1 MSATQVAT
9 GTVKWAT
16 PAFETLLVHL
26 ALESHGLNRSGL
38 VKLFCQAA
46 RDHVGASGACCSFF
60 SGQAGWIVAETIGF
74 GPWGKPGEALPQVI
88 AQSIEL
94 AQTIR
99 KAISSPSSLTEAP
112 GPEDDGEHSAALPF
126 VCHGAPLGG
135 AVLSLQA

>member
-74 GPWGKPGEALPQVI
+74 GPWAKPGEALPRTI
-88 AQSIEL
+88 AESLEL
-94 AQTIR
+94 AQTTR
-99 KAISSPSSLTEAP
+99 EAISSPSSLTEVP
-112 GPEDDGEHSAALPF
+112 GLDGEHSAAAIPF

-135 AVLSLQA
+135 AL